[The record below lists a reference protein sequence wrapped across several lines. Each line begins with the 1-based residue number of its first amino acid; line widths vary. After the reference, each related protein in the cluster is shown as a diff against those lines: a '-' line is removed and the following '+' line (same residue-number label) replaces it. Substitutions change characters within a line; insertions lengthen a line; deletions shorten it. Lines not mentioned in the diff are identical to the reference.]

1 MQEAVNLRT
10 LVTPGVCILCVVSIG
25 LLVLARVEFP
35 VSSTLDFHMF
45 SFTVVSQF
53 VGSTTQF
60 PDTLLQLLSYVPWD
74 SLDVWEPWHGS
85 SGSCCFSV
93 MGGAKLANSAAVFGE
108 PWKRFA
114 SVSTRAV
121 GTVRFPKP
129 MNINIST
136 NQKPSTICCSRFD
149 LSSTNLLC
157 T

>member
-10 LVTPGVCILCVVSIG
+10 LVTPGVGILCVLSIYIRIYVYI
-25 LLVLARVEFP
+25 LVLDLHLEFP

-121 GTVRFPKP
+121 GTVCFPKP

-136 NQKPSTICCSRFD
+136 NQNHQQFVSVD
-149 LSSTNLLC
+149 LI
-157 T
+157 